1 MRKGF
6 ALRLPQMRKGF
17 ALFLVAALL
26 GTALLGVGLLVPP
39 SAPAQTTTI
48 RLGDNFFNPSFKR
61 VKRGTLVR
69 FRWVGRNRHNVVK
82 RSGPGRHFASRT
94 TRKRGINYQR
104 RFRKAG
110 RYRIYCTVHPRRMN
124 LTLRA
129 RR

>member
-1 MRKGF
+1 MHKGF
-6 ALRLPQMRKGF
+6 ALG
-17 ALFLVAALL
+17 LVAALL
-26 GTALLGVGLLVPP
+26 GIGLIGA
-39 SAPAQTTTI
+39 APASAATTVK
-48 RLGDNFFNPSFKR
+48 LGDNFFRPSSKG

-69 FRWVGRNRHNVVK
+69 FKWIGRNRHNVVK
-82 RSGPGRHFASRT
+82 RSGPGRSFASRT
-94 TRKRGINYQR
+94 TSRRGVNFQR